1 MNLKAL
7 IDKKNIIL
15 NLKIESKKRL
25 IEFLA
30 NRLAKSYPEVDEDIV
45 LRNIYK
51 RERIGSTYIG
61 KNIYIPHC
69 RVENLQTTK
78 IIVVTMR
85 ESYYD
90 DSIKDSIKIAIGV
103 FFPDNITEIHM
114 ELLKQLASYLKKDE
128 TQEHF
133 SQVQNA
139 EDLYNL
145 IVETKQEENESI

>member
-30 NRLAKSYPEVDEDIV
+30 NRLSNTYTDVDEDIV

-85 ESYYD
+85 DSYYD
-90 DSIKDSIKIAIGV
+90 DSVKDSIKIAVGV
-103 FFPDNITEIHM
+103 FFPNNITDIHL
-114 ELLKQLASYLKKDE
+114 ELLKQLASFLKRDQ
-128 TQEHF
+128 TQQYFAE
-133 SQVQNA
+133 VQNA